1 MKHKRSDIII
11 VGGGHAGLEAALIA
25 RHLDKTVLMITMDI
39 RAVGRMSCN
48 PAVGGLAKGQI
59 VREIDMLGG
68 KMGVLADSSG
78 IQFKTLNKKKGRAV
92 WSPRAQVDKRA
103 YENQAFRLL
112 KASGCQ
118 ILSGEV
124 VSLIYKKNK
133 VAGVNLRSG
142 ESLKGSSVIITSGT
156 FLSGLIHVGDRKI
169 KAGRMGEDRAEGL
182 TEHLKCV
189 GFLTG
194 RLKTG
199 TPPRLDKKSID
210 WTKTSVVRGDKNPT
224 PFSYMTAD
232 FCPPN
237 VPCHTIYTNSEAH
250 SIIEKNKNRS
260 PMFTGDINGTGPRYC
275 PSIEDKI
282 HRFVDR
288 DSHLLFLEPE
298 WKNSDQIYLNGF

>member
-1 MKHKRSDIII
+1 MKHKRSDVII

-25 RHLDKTVLMITMDI
+25 RHLDKTVLMVTMDI

-48 PAVGGLAKGQI
+48 PAIGGLAKGQM

-156 FLSGLIHVGDRKI
+156 FLSGLIVGR
-169 KAGRMGEDRAEGL
+169 
-182 TEHLKCV
+182 
-189 GFLTG
+189 
-194 RLKTG
+194 
-199 TPPRLDKKSID
+199 
-210 WTKTSVVRGDKNPT
+210 N
-224 PFSYMTAD
+224 
-232 FCPPN
+232 
-237 VPCHTIYTNSEAH
+237 
-250 SIIEKNKNRS
+250 
-260 PMFTGDINGTGPRYC
+260 
-275 PSIEDKI
+275 
-282 HRFVDR
+282 
-288 DSHLLFLEPE
+288 
-298 WKNSDQIYLNGF
+298 